1 MKPGNG
7 KRETGN
13 GPSRI
18 RDAAIVP
25 AAAAILLLAAACS
38 RPASA
43 PLKMWAFGREG
54 EVVQRLM
61 PEFTRR
67 NPGIRVEVQQIP
79 WTAAHEKLLTAFVGD
94 ALPDLAPIGNT
105 WVPEFE
111 AVHAL
116 EPLDAR
122 AAASAVASG
131 RDDFPGIWATNVVG
145 GKLWGIPWYVDTRV
159 LFYRRDLLAEAG
171 FREPPRSWAAWR
183 RAMEGISRLPLAGR
197 RRYAIL
203 LPTDEWAQPV
213 ILGFERGASLL
224 ADGGRRGGF
233 REPAFEEAATFYV
246 GLFREGLAPVV
257 SWGEIGN
264 VYQEFG
270 RGDITMWI
278 TGPWNIGEF
287 RRRPEGPPAGSWTT
301 APMPGAREG
310 EYPGL
315 SIAGGSSLVVF
326 RSSRRKDDAWK
337 LVEYLSEPAQQAL
350 FYKLVGD
357 LPARKSAWTDPVLA
371 ADETI
376 SAFRVQLD
384 HVAPLPQVPEWE
396 QIATRLFEHLEPA
409 IRGRVTVPAALA
421 ALDSDVDRMLEKR
434 RWMLG
439 RARRAVGSGDRV
451 IGRSGDLG
459 PVSRPVVVFR

>member
-1 MKPGNG
+1 MRTIPRLFALVLASVAISGCH
-7 KRETGN
+7 R
-13 GPSRI
+13 S
-18 RDAAIVP
+18 AANE
-25 AAAAILLLAAACS
+25 
-38 RPASA
+38 
-43 PLKMWAFGREG
+43 PLRMWAFGREG
-54 EVVQRLM
+54 EVVQQLI

-67 NPGIRVEVQQIP
+67 HPGVRVEIQQIP

-94 ALPDLAPIGNT
+94 SLPDLAPIGNT

-131 RDDFPGIWATNVVG
+131 ADDFPGIWATNVVR

-159 LFYRRDLLAEAG
+159 LFYRRDLLERAG
-171 FREPPRSWAAWR
+171 FREPPRTWADWR
-183 RAMEGISRLPLAGR
+183 RAMEGIAKLPLSGR
-197 RRYAIL
+197 RRYPIL

-213 ILGFERGASLL
+213 ILGLERGASLL
-224 ADGGRRGGF
+224 ADGGQRGAF
-233 REPAFEEAATFYV
+233 RQPAFEEAAKFYV
-246 GLFREGLAPVV
+246 GLFRDGLAPVV

-287 RRRPEGPPAGSWTT
+287 RRRPEGPPAGSWSTM
-301 APMPGAREG
+301 PMPGAREG
-310 EYPGL
+310 DFPGL

-337 LVEYLSEPAQQAL
+337 LVEYLSEPAQQSL

-357 LPARKSAWTDPVLA
+357 LPARKSAWSDPTLA
-371 ADETI
+371 SDEI
-376 SAFRVQLD
+376 VRAFRVQLD

-396 QIATRLFEHLEPA
+396 QIATRLFEQLEPA
-409 IRGRVTVPAALA
+409 IRGRTTVPAALA
-421 ALDSDVDRMLEKR
+421 ALDADVDRMLEKR
-434 RWMLG
+434 RWMMT
-439 RARRAVGSGDRV
+439 RAAARGSGDRV
-451 IGRSGDLG
+451 IGRSGDLRPSANWD
-459 PVSRPVVVFR
+459 PVTR

>member
-1 MKPGNG
+1 MNRRRLARASAVPG
-7 KRETGN
+7 
-13 GPSRI
+13 
-18 RDAAIVP
+18 
-25 AAAAILLLAAACS
+25 ILMAVAVAVAAACS
-38 RPASA
+38 RSSASK
-43 PLKMWAFGREG
+43 PLRMWAFGREG
-54 EVVQRLM
+54 EVVQQLI

-67 NPGIRVEVQQIP
+67 YPGVRVEVQQIP
-79 WTAAHEKLLTAFVGD
+79 WTAAHEKLLTAFVGSS
-94 ALPDLAPIGNT
+94 LPDVAPIGNT

-122 AAASAVASG
+122 AAASPVASG
-131 RDDFPGIWATNVVG
+131 ADDFPGIWATNVVDK
-145 GKLWGIPWYVDTRV
+145 KLWGIPWYVDTRV
-159 LFYRRDLLAEAG
+159 LFYRRDLLERAG
-171 FREPPRSWAAWR
+171 FREPPRTWAAWR
-183 RAMEGISRLPLAGR
+183 GAMDAISKLTLSGR

-213 ILGFERGASLL
+213 ILGLEKGASLL
-224 ADGGRRGGF
+224 AEGGRRGAF
-233 REPAFEEAATFYV
+233 RQPAFQEAAKFYV
-246 GLFREGLAPVV
+246 DLFRGGLAPVV

-287 RRRPEGPPAGSWTT
+287 RRRPEGPPPGSWST
-301 APMPGAREG
+301 APMPGAGDGPG
-310 EYPGL
+310 EYPGV

-357 LPARKSAWTDPVLA
+357 LPARKSAWNDPALA
-371 ADETI
+371 SDEI
-376 SAFRVQLD
+376 VAAFRVQLD

-396 QIATRLFEHLEPA
+396 QIATRLFEQLEPA
-409 IRGRVTVPAALA
+409 IRGRTTVPAALA
-421 ALDSDVDRMLEKR
+421 ALDADVDRMLEKR

-439 RARRAVGSGDRV
+439 RAAARGSGDRV
-451 IGRSGDLG
+451 IGRSGDLRPSTSWG
-459 PVSRPVVVFR
+459 PVPR